1 MRSIYI
7 LTLYKIQI
15 QKDHQQDKKKILVD
29 KRLVNLYMYY
39 TYIIIMIVLYQL
51 AELYLS
57 HYIQYKNQ
65 LGVFSIFFLF
75 GLLLIT
81 HICSKP
87 KKLNIHFSNNM

>member
-1 MRSIYI
+1 
-7 LTLYKIQI
+7 
-15 QKDHQQDKKKILVD
+15 
-29 KRLVNLYMYY
+29 
-39 TYIIIMIVLYQL
+39 MIVLYQL

-87 KKLNIHFSNNM
+87 KKLLHVIIISVCTYLNRNYC